1 MDYDAVAQLPG
12 FEHAD
17 LETVTEILDE
27 AGNFMAEVVAP
38 TNRAGD
44 LEGSKLNSDGSVTT
58 ATGFKEAYSA
68 YVDAGWGSVPLP
80 EAFGGGGFPRTIGLA
95 LQELMATANMAFAL
109 APLLTQGAIEALL
122 HYGSDEQK
130 QQWLPKMV
138 TGEWAGTMNLTE
150 PHAGTDVG
158 ALTTKAVKRDDGT
171 YAISG
176 QKIFITFGDHDLSE
190 QIVHLVLARTP
201 DAPAGTKGIS
211 IFIVPKFLMNDDG
224 SVGERNGVHTVGVE
238 HKMGIHGSPTCVL
251 SYEDATGY
259 LVGEENIGMRIMFV
273 MMNSARLSVGMQ
285 GLAVSERAYQQSL
298 DYARERIQ
306 GRAIGATQDSPI
318 IDFPD
323 VRRMLMT
330 QKAYIAAM
338 RRMMLLTATYTDVS
352 THHPD
357 AAVRARA
364 NEIVGLLTP
373 INKSFGTDLG
383 NELTSLALQI
393 HGGMGFIEETG
404 AAQHYRDVRIAA
416 IYEGTNGVQ
425 AADLVGRKLPVRD
438 GASALEFIAS
448 MRELD
453 ASSPLPVRNSPR
465 SARSSA
471 LSSTPSSRPRCGCSA
486 PAPPTRTPCS
496 RAPRRT
502 SASGVSW
509 SADGSWRSLR
519 SPLAASTTTGPPRRS
534 CRSPGST
541 PSSCCRRP
549 QASSAQPPPGR
560 ATSSP
565 SAARRSAM
573 QQPAECASDP
583 TAQHDRCARPFEGG
597 RFVVRRT
604 DASSGS
610 GCRGIR
616 SARCRSAR
624 CRSARCRSTRRRST
638 QSIESANSSATVAI
652 LST

>member
-1 MDYDAVAQLPG
+1 MTEFRPPVADLTYALKHVVGYDDIARLPG

-17 LETVTEILDE
+17 FDTVSDIIEE
-27 AGNFMAEVVAP
+27 VGNFMADVVAP

-44 LEGSKLNSDGSVTT
+44 LEGARLNPDGTVTT

-80 EAFGGGGFPRTIGLA
+80 EEYGGGGFPRTVGLA
-95 LQELMATANMAFAL
+95 LQELAATANMAFAL

-122 HYGSDEQK
+122 NYGTDEQK
-130 QQWLPKMV
+130 QAWLPKMV

-150 PHAGTDVG
+150 PHAGSDVG
-158 ALTTKAVKRDDGT
+158 ALTTKAVKRPDGT
-171 YAISG
+171 YGITG

-201 DAPAGTKGIS
+201 GAPAGTKGIS
-211 IFIVPKFLMNDDG
+211 IFIVPKFLVNEDG
-224 SVGERNGVHTVGVE
+224 SLGERNGVKTVGVE

-259 LVGEENIGMRIMFV
+259 LIGEENIGMRIMFV

-285 GLAVSERAYQQSL
+285 GLAVAERAYQQSL

-306 GRAIGATQDSPI
+306 GRAIGATEDSPI

-330 QKAYIAAM
+330 QKSYIAAM
-338 RRMMLLTATYTDVS
+338 RRMMLLNAAYVDVS

-357 AAVRARA
+357 AATRARA

-373 INKSFGTDLG
+373 ICKAFGTDLG

-404 AAQHYRDVRIAA
+404 VAQHYRDVRIAA
-416 IYEGTNGVQ
+416 IYEGTNGIQ

-438 GASALEFIAS
+438 GASALEFIAT

-453 ASSPLPVRNSPR
+453 GELEAAGEEFASIRAQLKTQLDTLEQTTVWMLRTGATDPN
-465 SARSSA
+465 AM
-471 LSSTPSSRPRCGCSA
+471 LS
-486 PAPPTRTPCS
+486 
-496 RAPRRT
+496 
-502 SASGVSW
+502 
-509 SADGSWRSLR
+509 
-519 SPLAASTTTGPPRRS
+519 
-534 CRSPGST
+534 GST
-541 PSSCCRRP
+541 PYLRIWGLVLGGWLMAKSALAARGLDDDPIAESQLPLARFYAEQLLP
-549 QASSAQPPPGR
+549 QAAGLVG
-560 ATSSP
+560 ATT
-565 SAARRSAM
+565 AGTRDLFALDADALADTARRG
-573 QQPAECASDP
+573 
-583 TAQHDRCARPFEGG
+583 AR
-597 RFVVRRT
+597 V
-604 DASSGS
+604 
-610 GCRGIR
+610 
-616 SARCRSAR
+616 
-624 CRSARCRSTRRRST
+624 
-638 QSIESANSSATVAI
+638 
-652 LST
+652 

>member
-1 MDYDAVAQLPG
+1 MSGFRPPVADIAFALEHVVDYDAVAQLPG

-171 YAISG
+171 YAITG

-224 SVGERNGVHTVGVE
+224 SLGERNGVHTVGVE

-357 AAVRARA
+357 PATRARA

-453 ASSPLPVRNSPR
+453 
-465 SARSSA
+465 
-471 LSSTPSSRPRCGCSA
+471 GE
-486 PAPPTRTPCS
+486 
-496 RAPRRT
+496 
-502 SASGVSW
+502 
-509 SADGSWRSLR
+509 
-519 SPLAASTTTGPPRRS
+519 LAAAGEEFASIRTQLGAQLDALEQTTMWMLRTGATDPNAVLS
-534 CRSPGST
+534 GST
-541 PSSCCRRP
+541 PYQRIWGLVVGGWLMAKSALAARGLDDDGTAETQLPLARFYAEQLLP
-549 QASSAQPPPGR
+549 QAAGLVGA
-560 ATSSP
+560 ATAGSRDLFALSGEALGNA
-565 SAARRSAM
+565 AAR
-573 QQPAECASDP
+573 
-583 TAQHDRCARPFEGG
+583 G
-597 RFVVRRT
+597 VR
-604 DASSGS
+604 
-610 GCRGIR
+610 
-616 SARCRSAR
+616 
-624 CRSARCRSTRRRST
+624 
-638 QSIESANSSATVAI
+638 V
-652 LST
+652 

>member
-1 MDYDAVAQLPG
+1 MSGFRPPVADIAFALEHVVDYDAVAQLPG

-44 LEGSKLNSDGSVTT
+44 LEGSKLNADGTVTT

-138 TGEWAGTMNLTE
+138 SGEWAGTMNLTE

-171 YAISG
+171 YGISG

-211 IFIVPKFLMNDDG
+211 IFIVPKFLMNEDG
-224 SVGERNGVHTVGVE
+224 SLGERNGVHTVGVE

-453 ASSPLPVRNSPR
+453 
-465 SARSSA
+465 
-471 LSSTPSSRPRCGCSA
+471 GE
-486 PAPPTRTPCS
+486 
-496 RAPRRT
+496 
-502 SASGVSW
+502 
-509 SADGSWRSLR
+509 
-519 SPLAASTTTGPPRRS
+519 LAAAGDEFASIRTQLNAQLDALEQTTAWMLRTGATDPNAVLS
-534 CRSPGST
+534 GST
-541 PSSCCRRP
+541 PYQRIWGLVVGGWLMAKSALAARGLDDDGVAETQLPLARFYAEQLLP
-549 QASSAQPPPGR
+549 QAAGLVGA
-560 ATSSP
+560 ATAGSRDLFALDADALGDV
-565 SAARRSAM
+565 AAR
-573 QQPAECASDP
+573 
-583 TAQHDRCARPFEGG
+583 G
-597 RFVVRRT
+597 VR
-604 DASSGS
+604 
-610 GCRGIR
+610 
-616 SARCRSAR
+616 
-624 CRSARCRSTRRRST
+624 
-638 QSIESANSSATVAI
+638 V
-652 LST
+652 

>member
-1 MDYDAVAQLPG
+1 MSGFRPPVADIAFALEHVVDYDAVAQLPG

-211 IFIVPKFLMNDDG
+211 IFIVPKFLMNEDG
-224 SVGERNGVHTVGVE
+224 SLGERNGVHTVGVE

-251 SYEDATGY
+251 SYEEATGY

-298 DYARERIQ
+298 DYAQERIQ

-453 ASSPLPVRNSPR
+453 
-465 SARSSA
+465 
-471 LSSTPSSRPRCGCSA
+471 GE
-486 PAPPTRTPCS
+486 
-496 RAPRRT
+496 
-502 SASGVSW
+502 
-509 SADGSWRSLR
+509 
-519 SPLAASTTTGPPRRS
+519 LAAAGDDFASIRTQLAAQLDALEQTTVWMLRTGATDPNAVLS
-534 CRSPGST
+534 GST
-541 PSSCCRRP
+541 PYQRIWGLVVGGWLLAKSALAARGLDDDGIAETQLPLARFYAEQLLP
-549 QASSAQPPPGR
+549 QAAGLVGA
-560 ATSSP
+560 ATAGSRDLFALSGEALGN
-565 SAARRSAM
+565 AA
-573 QQPAECASDP
+573 
-583 TAQHDRCARPFEGG
+583 
-597 RFVVRRT
+597 VRGVR
-604 DASSGS
+604 
-610 GCRGIR
+610 
-616 SARCRSAR
+616 
-624 CRSARCRSTRRRST
+624 
-638 QSIESANSSATVAI
+638 V
-652 LST
+652 

>member
-1 MDYDAVAQLPG
+1 MSGFRPPVADIAFALEHVVDYDAVAQLPG

-44 LEGSKLNSDGSVTT
+44 LEGSKLNPDGTVTT

-171 YAISG
+171 YGITG

-224 SVGERNGVHTVGVE
+224 SIGERNGVHTVGVE

-259 LVGEENIGMRIMFV
+259 LVGDENIGMRIMFV

-357 AAVRARA
+357 AAVRGRA

-425 AADLVGRKLPVRD
+425 AADLVGRKLPVRG
-438 GASALEFIAS
+438 GASALEFIAT

-453 ASSPLPVRNSPR
+453 
-465 SARSSA
+465 
-471 LSSTPSSRPRCGCSA
+471 GE
-486 PAPPTRTPCS
+486 
-496 RAPRRT
+496 
-502 SASGVSW
+502 
-509 SADGSWRSLR
+509 
-519 SPLAASTTTGPPRRS
+519 LAAAGDEFASIRTQLNAQLDALEQTTAWMLRTGATDPNAVLS
-534 CRSPGST
+534 GST
-541 PSSCCRRP
+541 PYQRIWGLVVGGWLMAKSALAARGMDDDGIAETQLPLARFYAEQLLP
-549 QASSAQPPPGR
+549 QAAGLAGA
-560 ATSSP
+560 ATAGSRDLF
-565 SAARRSAM
+565 ALGADALGNVALRGAR
-573 QQPAECASDP
+573 
-583 TAQHDRCARPFEGG
+583 
-597 RFVVRRT
+597 V
-604 DASSGS
+604 
-610 GCRGIR
+610 
-616 SARCRSAR
+616 
-624 CRSARCRSTRRRST
+624 
-638 QSIESANSSATVAI
+638 
-652 LST
+652 